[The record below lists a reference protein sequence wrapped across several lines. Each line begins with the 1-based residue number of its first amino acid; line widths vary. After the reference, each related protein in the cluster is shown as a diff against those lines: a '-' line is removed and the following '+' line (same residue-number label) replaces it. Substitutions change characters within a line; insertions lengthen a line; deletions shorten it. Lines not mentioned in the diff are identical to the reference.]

1 MVTAEIWQRS
11 NITNCQL
18 NQTFLEEK
26 SMAPDETITKTDVN
40 TNSLPTQ
47 LLVQRWLGVLAV
59 VVCSEIII
67 LGALTSSFTFQ

>member
-1 MVTAEIWQRS
+1 MVTAEIWQCS

-47 LLVQRWLGVLAV
+47 LLVQR
-59 VVCSEIII
+59 
-67 LGALTSSFTFQ
+67 